1 MQRERAREE
10 KTMDIKSR
18 IIWDSAL
25 TQRVQ
30 RRMQR
35 DEPDTISRRI
45 IITTTKKKTPPN
57 KNIKSGGR
65 EKKKYEFNEYS
76 IIN

>member
-45 IITTTKKKTPPN
+45 IITTTKKQNAT
-57 KNIKSGGR
+57 
-65 EKKKYEFNEYS
+65 E
-76 IIN
+76 